1 MSGLEPI
8 VPSLTIPRSLD
19 LSRRQPRAHAF
30 GGPGGQVVSIDPD
43 RAAWGERPAV
53 QGTLRQAAGLAMYA
67 GKKKAWKTAAIGGPV
82 QQPSNWFRAT
92 TPKSRSFS
100 ILWPTPL
107 EGPPTPKSPYPKPN
121 LTPHQLMYSRYESQI
136 SGPMTILP
144 HMSVMVTLV
153 SFCTRRAS
161 NSIWAR
167 LELRIA
173 WARSILVPK
182 QVTCRLLWFS
192 RSGVLGA

>member
-67 GKKKAWKTAAIGGPV
+67 GSRQEKGMEDCGYRRAGTAAKQLIQSHNPKIPLLFHSVANTSRGPTY
-82 QQPSNWFRAT
+82 A
-92 TPKSRSFS
+92 
-100 ILWPTPL
+100 
-107 EGPPTPKSPYPKPN
+107 
-121 LTPHQLMYSRYESQI
+121 
-136 SGPMTILP
+136 
-144 HMSVMVTLV
+144 
-153 SFCTRRAS
+153 
-161 NSIWAR
+161 
-167 LELRIA
+167 
-173 WARSILVPK
+173 
-182 QVTCRLLWFS
+182 
-192 RSGVLGA
+192 